1 MRFWSVWDALRE
13 HQGDDPAPRL
23 MKIGEEFGEVVQ
35 AFIGF
40 KGWNKRKGFNKSA
53 TDVADELCDVIITAH
68 VALHDWVE
76 DPDAYFA
83 NHLAK
88 IQKRVKEKGS

>member
-1 MRFWSVWDALRE
+1 MRFWTIYDALRD
-13 HQGDDPAPRL
+13 HQGDDPSPRL
-23 MKIGEEFGEVVQ
+23 MKIGEEFGEVIQ

-40 KGWNKRKGFNKSA
+40 KGYNKRKGFTHSA
-53 TDVADELCDVIITAH
+53 KDVADELCDVMITAQ

-76 DPDAYFA
+76 NPEEYFA
-83 NHLAK
+83 NHVAK

>member
-1 MRFWSVWDALRE
+1 
-13 HQGDDPAPRL
+13 
-23 MKIGEEFGEVVQ
+23 MKIGEEFGEVIQ

-40 KGWNKRKGFNKSA
+40 KGYNKRKGFTHSA
-53 TDVADELCDVIITAH
+53 KDIADELCDVMITAQ

-76 DPDAYFA
+76 NPEEYFA
-83 NHLAK
+83 NHVAK

>member
-1 MRFWSVWDALRE
+1 MRFWAIYDALRD
-13 HQGDDPAPRL
+13 HQGDDPSPRI
-23 MKIGEEFGEVVQ
+23 MKIGEEFGEVIQ

-40 KGWNKRKGFNKSA
+40 KGLNKRKGFTHSA
-53 TDVADELCDVIITAH
+53 KDVADELCDVMITAQ

-76 DPDAYFA
+76 NPEEYFA
-83 NHLAK
+83 NHVAK

>member
-1 MRFWSVWDALRE
+1 VRFWAIYDALRD
-13 HQGDDPAPRL
+13 HQGDDPSPRI
-23 MKIGEEFGEVVQ
+23 MKIGEEFGEVIQ

-40 KGWNKRKGFNKSA
+40 KGLNKRKGFTHSA
-53 TDVADELCDVIITAH
+53 KDVADELCDVMITAQ

-76 DPDAYFA
+76 NPEEYFA
-83 NHLAK
+83 NHVAK

>member
-1 MRFWSVWDALRE
+1 MRLWAIYDALRD
-13 HQGDDPAPRL
+13 HQGDDPSPRL
-23 MKIGEEFGEVVQ
+23 MKIGEEFGEVIQ

-40 KGWNKRKGFNKSA
+40 KGYNKRKGFTHSA
-53 TDVADELCDVIITAH
+53 KDVADELCDVMITAQ

-76 DPDAYFA
+76 NPEEYFA
-83 NHLAK
+83 NHVAK